1 MVANRNETLRGE
13 LDRTYAGDEFVG
25 IFEGEAPPYAHYVL
39 DVTELSTVAHD
50 AFYQPVILE
59 IMERC
64 LGPDYWIT
72 SPGPRGAGAIQQKR
86 HTLNNGPVE
95 SAQHARSAATLWQ
108 S

>member
-1 MVANRNETLRGE
+1 M
-13 LDRTYAGDEFVG
+13 G

-64 LGPDYWIT
+64 PGPDYWIFAPDGRAVAYQDAG
-72 SPGPRGAGAIQQKR
+72 PGEGM
-86 HTLNNGPVE
+86 T
-95 SAQHARSAATLWQ
+95 
-108 S
+108 